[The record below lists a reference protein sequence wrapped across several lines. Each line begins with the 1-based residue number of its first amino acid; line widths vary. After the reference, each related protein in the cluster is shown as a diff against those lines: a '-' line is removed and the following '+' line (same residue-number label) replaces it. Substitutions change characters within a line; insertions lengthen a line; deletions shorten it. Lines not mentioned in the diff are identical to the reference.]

1 MYTFQI
7 FSELIIAALL
17 PVAAS
22 VILYILDRKTS
33 FGRFPYA
40 VRQAIIGVVF
50 GAIAVYGTECGV
62 SLDGAVVNARD
73 AAPLAAGLFFG
84 GPAGIIAGLIGG
96 IERWFA
102 VYWGVGM
109 YSRVACSVSTAL
121 AGLYAAALRKY
132 LFDDK
137 YPSWGMGLITGIVME
152 VIHLTLLFF
161 THFSDAEQAFEIVK
175 VCTIPMIGANG
186 LSVMLTSVVLTLL
199 IYGRSRHTSKEK
211 KISQRVQSW
220 LLLTVVISYLVTSV
234 FTYTLQTGTAIMDAT
249 NMMKLYINDIE
260 SDIADISDSNLLSIT
275 QAIAGYINSNPSATM
290 EDLAQ
295 IYGVP
300 EINLIDTHGIIYDST
315 NPDFVGF
322 DMSSGEQAA
331 EFMVLLDGKA
341 KELVQE
347 YRPIT
352 YQLTDTT
359 TSRKYAGVVLNA
371 GGFVQVGYDADSF
384 QRDIA
389 ETVKGLADNRHVGT
403 SGFMLIA
410 DSNFALTSRMNG
422 HGSMHL
428 YSTGIK
434 IGRGDTAGKLNTG
447 IVDKEES
454 YWMYD
459 KSEGYYIIA
468 VMPKAE
474 VFNNRTNSTYVNS
487 YMEVLVFAALFILV
501 YMLIKKL
508 VVNNIRSVN
517 ESLSQII
524 GGNLDVVIDVR
535 SSMEFSSLSDDINS
549 TVTTLKHYIDA
560 AAARIDEELEFAK
573 KIQFSTLP
581 STFPA
586 YPNNPEF
593 DIHATMCTAKEVGGD
608 FYDFYMLGDNKL
620 AFIIADVSGKGIP
633 AAMFMMTAKTII
645 QGLAESG
652 LAVNEIFTQ
661 ANSKLCE
668 ENEAGM
674 FVTAWM
680 GILDIRTGHVEF
692 ACAGHNPPL
701 IYRKDRGFEYL
712 KMRPGFVLAGM
723 EGVKYRL
730 QELTLEP
737 GDKIYLYTDG
747 VTEATNSQIELYG
760 EKRLNEFLDRHDK
773 LSAKDTLIEVKQDI
787 DSFVG
792 EAEQFDDIT
801 MLMVDYC
808 GSPDTLITEKVFPAS
823 DTALAEVTDFVQETL
838 DRLGCKMSVSMQI
851 AVALE
856 EIFVNIAH
864 YAYSGGEGTVKLSL
878 FDSDGSIKLRFA
890 DSGLQFNP
898 LAKTDPDVSLSA
910 EERSIGGL
918 GIYIVKKT
926 MDDVSYEYRDGLNI
940 FTMTKKLK

>member
-1 MYTFQI
+1 MDTLQVFYKLLF
-7 FSELIIAALL
+7 AALL
-17 PVAAS
+17 PVAA
-22 VILYILDRKTS
+22 
-33 FGRFPYA
+33 A
-40 VRQAIIGVVF
+40 VVFYCLNKHTAFARLPRWLHQAIIGVVF
-50 GAIAVYGTECGV
+50 GAIAVYGTEFGV
-62 SLDGAVVNARD
+62 PLDGAVVNARD
-73 AAPLAAGLFFG
+73 AAPLVAGLFFG

-96 IERWFA
+96 VERWFA
-102 VYWGVGM
+102 VLWGVGM
-109 YSRVACSVSTAL
+109 YSRVACSISTFL
-121 AGLYAAALRKY
+121 AGLYAAILRKY

-137 YPSWGMGLITGIVME
+137 YPSWGMGLITGVVME
-152 VIHLTLLFF
+152 VFHLTLLFF

-175 VCTIPMIGANG
+175 ICTLPMIGANG
-186 LSVMLTSVVLTLL
+186 LSVMLTSVALNVL
-199 IYGRSRHTSKEK
+199 IIGRRNQNSEKK

-234 FTYTLQTGTAIMDAT
+234 FTYTLQTGTAILSAT
-249 NMMKLYINDIE
+249 NMMELYIKDVE
-260 SDIADISDSNLLSIT
+260 QDIADISDANLLSIT
-275 QAIAGYINSNPSATM
+275 REVAGYINENPSVTT
-290 EDLAQ
+290 EELKKVFDL
-295 IYGVP
+295 P
-300 EINLIDTHGIIYDST
+300 EINLVDRHGIISDST

-331 EFMVLLDGKA
+331 EFLVLLDGKA

-347 YRPIT
+347 YRAIT
-352 YQLTDTT
+352 YQLSDDI
-359 TSRKYAGVVLNA
+359 TSRKYAGVVLQS
-371 GGFVQVGYDADSF
+371 GCFVQVGYDAKSF
-384 QRDIA
+384 QEDIA
-389 ETVKGLADNRHVGT
+389 ETVRGLTDNRHVGT

-410 DSNFALTSRMNG
+410 DSSYSLTSRMNG

-474 VFNNRTNSTYVNS
+474 VFANRTNSTYVNS

-501 YMLIKKL
+501 YILIKKL

-517 ESLSQII
+517 SSLSQII
-524 GGNLDVVIDVR
+524 GGNLDVVVDVR

-586 YPNNPEF
+586 YPNKPEF

-608 FYDFYMLGDNKL
+608 FYDFYMLGNDKL
-620 AFIIADVSGKGIP
+620 AFLIADVSGKGIP
-633 AAMFMMTAKTII
+633 AAMFMMTAKSII

-652 LAVNEIFTQ
+652 LAVNDILTQ
-661 ANSKLCE
+661 ANAKLCE

-680 GILDIRTGHVEF
+680 GIMDIRTGKVEF

-701 IYRKDRGFEYL
+701 VYRKGRGFEYL

-723 EGVKYRL
+723 PGVKYKL

-747 VTEATNSQIELYG
+747 VTEATSADVKLYG
-760 EKRLNEFLDRHDK
+760 EDRLNRFLDSHDK
-773 LSAKDTLIEVKQDI
+773 LSAKETLLAVKQDI
-787 DSFVG
+787 DEFVG

-801 MLMVDYC
+801 MLMVDYF
-808 GSPDTLITEKVFPAS
+808 GQADILIDERVFPAA
-823 DTALAEVTDFVQETL
+823 DEALAEVTAYVEGVL
-838 DRLGCKMSVSMQI
+838 EKLGCRMAVTMQI

-856 EIFVNIAH
+856 EVFVNVAH
-864 YAYSGGEGTVKLSL
+864 YAYPDGNGTVKLSL
-878 FDSDGSIKLRFA
+878 LDDNGSIKLRFT
-890 DSGLQFNP
+890 DTGLPFDP
-898 LAKTDPDVSLSA
+898 LAKADPDITLSA

-926 MDDVSYEYRDGLNI
+926 MDDVSYERRDGQNI
-940 FTMTKKLK
+940 FTMTKKIK